1 MNLEVHKH
9 IEERLVKSKTLLN
22 AKVLDFP
29 KNKNLDRSS
38 NSKIIND
45 NLWNINDK
53 SNDDQ
58 LKAVVGVCFIFGALV
73 LMGLYS
79 NLM

>member
-1 MNLEVHKH
+1 MSSEVHRH

-22 AKVLDFP
+22 TKVVDFP
-29 KNKNLDRSS
+29 KNKNLNRSS

>member
-1 MNLEVHKH
+1 MSSEVHRH
-9 IEERLVKSKTLLN
+9 IEERLVKSRTLLN
-22 AKVLDFP
+22 TKVLDFP
-29 KNKNLDRSS
+29 KSKKLNRSS

>member
-1 MNLEVHKH
+1 MSSEVHKH
-9 IEERLVKSKTLLN
+9 IEQRLVKSKTLLN

-29 KNKNLDRSS
+29 KNKNLNRSS